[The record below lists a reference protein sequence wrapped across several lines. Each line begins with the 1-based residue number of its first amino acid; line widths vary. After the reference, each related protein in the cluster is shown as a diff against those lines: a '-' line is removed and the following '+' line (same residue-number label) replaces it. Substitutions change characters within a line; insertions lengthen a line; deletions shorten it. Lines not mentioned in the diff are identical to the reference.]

1 MAIKKVANLYQ
12 SFHQL
17 GLLLRVRLVS
27 VLVQH
32 PVPDVKVAGP
42 GHAVRVDELPVVCLD
57 WYSLFTPPFLYRKK
71 QLKLKI
77 STKNFTVKDS
87 TT

>member
-1 MAIKKVANLYQ
+1 MANLYQ

>member
-1 MAIKKVANLYQ
+1 MANLYQ

-71 QLKLKI
+71 TIKTEDFDQKFYSKGFDDI
-77 STKNFTVKDS
+77 AAFT
-87 TT
+87 